1 MRTPT
6 ATKARLMVMM
16 FLQFFIWGA
25 WYATGG
31 NYMKS
36 HGMTDAIYLAY
47 MASPIG
53 SIVAPFFLGMIA
65 DRLFPVQK
73 VLGVMHVLSGL
84 FVLSAPLMAEGVAST
99 PLFLGFLLFHM
110 LCYMPTVGLAMATA
124 FHLLKNKER
133 EFPLVRVCGTVGWI
147 AAGIVVSYLLHGD
160 TTALPM
166 YVAGAGGL
174 LMGVYSFTLPNVPP
188 PGAGRKLSLRDIV
201 GLDALSQLNSRPF
214 VIFIISV
221 LLTSI
226 PLATYFAYV
235 PVFLRDASIANPA
248 FKMTFGQM
256 SEVLFL
262 LLLPWFFLRL
272 GVKWVLIAGMSAW
285 IIRYALFALGAP
297 EAVTWMLIVG
307 ICLHGPCYDF
317 IYVAGQV
324 YIDRKAS
331 SAIRAQAQGLFVL
344 VTYVIGQGLGTL
356 AAGRVFNAIMH
367 GASGPSALEHWRT
380 FWILPLVFAV
390 IVTVMFVAG
399 FREEEPTDGGV
410 DLQVRPSLA
419 GLKARDSI

>member
-1 MRTPT
+1 
-6 ATKARLMVMM
+6 MVMM

-31 NYMKS
+31 NYMTS
-36 HGMTDAIYLAY
+36 RGMTDVIYLAY

-84 FVLSAPLMAEGVAST
+84 FVFAAPFVAEAIGST
-99 PLFLGFLLFHM
+99 PLFLAFLLVHM

-124 FHLLKNKER
+124 FHLLRNKER
-133 EFPLVRVCGTVGWI
+133 EFPLVRVCGTLGWI
-147 AAGIVVSYLLHGD
+147 AAGIVVSYLLQGD

-166 YVAGAGGL
+166 YVAGIAGVVMAL
-174 LMGVYSFTLPNVPP
+174 YSFTLPNVPP
-188 PGAGRKLSLRDIV
+188 PGAGSKLSVRDIV
-201 GLDALSQLNSRPF
+201 GIDALSQLYSRSF
-214 VIFIISV
+214 VVFIISV
-221 LLTSI
+221 MLTSI
-226 PLATYFAYV
+226 PLATYFAYA

-262 LLLPWFFLRL
+262 LLLPWFFRTL

-285 IIRYALFALGAP
+285 ILRYALFALGAP
-297 EAVTWMLIVG
+297 EAVTWMLIAG

-317 IYVAGQV
+317 VYVAGQV

-331 SAIRAQAQGLFVL
+331 PAIRARAQGLFVL
-344 VTYVIGQGLGTL
+344 VTYGIGQGLGTL
-356 AAGRVFNAIMH
+356 GAGWVFNALMR
-367 GASGPSALEHWRT
+367 GASGPSALALWPT
-380 FWILPLVFAV
+380 FWIVPLVFAV
-390 IVTVMFVAG
+390 IVTAMFAAG
-399 FREEEPTDGGV
+399 FRDEAP
-410 DLQVRPSLA
+410 RKAALA
-419 GLKARDSI
+419 

>member
-1 MRTPT
+1 MKP
-6 ATKARLMVMM
+6 RLMVMM
-16 FLQFFIWGA
+16 FLQFFIWGS

-36 HGMTDAIYLAY
+36 RGMTDVIYLAY

-65 DRLFPVQK
+65 DRLFPVQR

-84 FVLSAPLMAEGVAST
+84 FVFFAPFMAEGAFRST
-99 PLFLGFLLFHM
+99 PLFLAFLLLHM

-147 AAGIVVSYLLHGD
+147 AAGFVVSYLLRGD

-166 YVAGAGGL
+166 YVAGGGGV
-174 LMGVYSFTLPNVPP
+174 LMGLYSFTLPNVPP
-188 PGAGRKLSLRDIV
+188 PGAGRKLSLRDV
-201 GLDALSQLNSRPF
+201 LGLDALSQLRSRPF
-214 VIFIISV
+214 IVFIVSV

-235 PVFLRDASIANPA
+235 PVFLRDANISNPA

-262 LLLPWFFLRL
+262 LSLPWFFLRL
-272 GVKWVLIAGMSAW
+272 GVKGVLLAGMLAW
-285 IIRYALFALGAP
+285 IARYALFALGAP
-297 EAVTWMLIVG
+297 EAVTWMLIAG

-317 IYVAGQV
+317 VYVAGQV
-324 YIDRKAS
+324 YIDRKAVP
-331 SAIRAQAQGLFVL
+331 AIRAQAQGLFVL
-344 VTYVIGQGLGTL
+344 VTYGIGQGLGTL
-356 AAGRVFNAIMH
+356 AAGWIFNAIVTGTGTAM
-367 GASGPSALEHWRT
+367 SLSQWQV
-380 FWILPLVFAV
+380 FWIFPLIFALL
-390 IVTVMFVAG
+390 VTTIFVLG
-399 FREEEPTDGGV
+399 FKDDR
-410 DLQVRPSLA
+410 
-419 GLKARDSI
+419 